1 MAKLEKNGYGQL
13 ELNQVAFPRTG
24 RIEAQCA
31 LGTDFSEEVPAEN
44 GMILAIDKVN
54 RTVGFASG
62 NLETRA
68 KQIFALNYTSEHMYD
83 DRDLGQL
90 RKFKLVPGT
99 FYPRLGFLSVGDR
112 FTTNTVDL
120 TTAWEGLTEEALKAG
135 IYMIPGTDGYWKQ
148 STEDAPVIAQVVKK
162 TTMPDGQKA
171 VKLLIVK
178 A

>member
-1 MAKLEKNGYGQL
+1 MAKLEKIGYGQL

-54 RTVGFASG
+54 RTVGFASD
-62 NLETRA
+62 NAQTRA

-99 FYPRLGFLSVGDR
+99 FYPRLGFLSIGEK
-112 FTTNTVDL
+112 FTTNTVAIANL
-120 TTAWEGLTEEALKAG
+120 EAIELGATLV
-135 IYMIPGTDGYWKQ
+135 PGTDGYW
-148 STEDAPVIAQVVKK
+148 TPGETGNVIAQVIKK
-162 TTMPDGQKA
+162 TTMPDGQPA
-171 VKLLIVK
+171 LKLQVVK